1 MKPDRTRTVSDANVR
16 EHDHRDEP
24 TAGRGGAWSWTRLVI
39 AYGLLEWALW
49 SGNRGVQEI
58 ASLAFITW
66 VVVTTIAERP
76 RLRDLGLGITGLRR
90 AAIAIPIALIAAGL
104 ILFGSWMLGTLRP
117 LYGSRPLA
125 HALGYMLW
133 AMIQQFILNSYFF
146 LTLEALLPSRREAV
160 AGAVLLFTIAHFP
173 NPVLLVG
180 TFLLSALF
188 VTLFRRYRNIYP
200 LGIAHAILGLTLA
213 IALPDSVLRHM
224 RVGIG
229 YYHFVIK

>member
-1 MKPDRTRTVSDANVR
+1 MIDLR
-16 EHDHRDEP
+16 EHDHPSEHIP
-24 TAGRGGAWSWTRLVI
+24 GRGVAWPWIRLVI

-49 SGNRGVQEI
+49 SANRGVQEI

-66 VVVTTIAERP
+66 VVVTTVAQRP
-76 RLRDLGLGITGLRR
+76 RLRDLGLGVAGLRR
-90 AAIAIPIALIAAGL
+90 AAVAIPIALIAAGC
-104 ILFGSWMLGTLRP
+104 ILFASWMLGALRP

-125 HALGYMLW
+125 HALGYTLW

-146 LTLEALLPSRREAV
+146 LTLEELLPSSRDAV
-160 AGAVLLFTIAHFP
+160 VGAVLLFTLAHFP

-180 TFLLSALF
+180 TLLLSALF
-188 VTLFRRYRNIYP
+188 VTLFRRYRNVYP
-200 LGIAHAILGLTLA
+200 LGIAHAILGLSLA